1 MKLLTVLCAMFL
13 LTLSTVSFAV
23 TDKGIGYTLAG
34 IGLFL
39 LAALFLWL
47 DLRVNKKNH
56 NKYFYKISGDKGKV
70 ATALK
75 ISACIVF
82 IACIFVS
89 YKDMDKR
96 LEAMDRIEQ
105 GLESSEAL
113 IPGPATELLVYYPNF
128 ILNLTDYVVV
138 TMNTIEDM
146 VVEIDEARKYAEEH
160 SLTDEE
166 IEVHVAPLKAKVESV
181 MKDLEAQNKRNQYDA
196 FVVLFLLISVTVLGC
211 IVTKLERGWIII
223 NPVIKE
229 AFKKAGAK

>member
-1 MKLLTVLCAMFL
+1 MRLLTVLWAMFL

-23 TDKGIGYTLAG
+23 SGRGVGYTLAG
-34 IGLFL
+34 IGLL
-39 LAALFLWL
+39 LLTVLFIWL

-56 NKYFYKISGDKGKV
+56 NKYFYKISGSKGKV

-82 IACIFVS
+82 IVCIFVS

-96 LEAMDRIEQ
+96 LETIDRIEQ
-105 GLESSEAL
+105 GLEESDAL
-113 IPGPATELLVYYPNF
+113 IPGPANEILPYYPNF

-146 VVEIDEARKYAEEH
+146 VIEIDEARKYAEEH

-166 IEVHVAPLKAKVESV
+166 IEVHVAPLKAKVEGV

-223 NPVIKE
+223 NPLIKE
-229 AFKKAGAK
+229 AFKKAGVK